1 MYVFFIAVYKKMKI
15 GYIIILAL
23 LFQLN
28 TSAAQQTEAPEKT
41 IASLKEKLKKESNN
55 AIYLRQISSLLL
67 NKGDYNQTIYFA
79 NQLDS
84 IARETHDETSEM
96 YASIYLGQ
104 ALMMTGEKQE
114 AQYYMEKSLRQATT
128 LSNDSALASVYNG
141 LGLYAANI
149 EMDYYRSLNYYFK
162 GLEAAQ
168 KSSHKRLYS
177 ILISNISGIYYLK
190 KDADGLKYAL
200 ECYNLGHENNDPY
213 LIFCG
218 STNCA
223 YMYLL
228 LKNYEK
234 AMQYIQEAEFVMEK
248 NDFYDKANVYT
259 LYGNILWESG
269 NEKEAMDMFNKA
281 LSYHDQSQ
289 ASSVVSTYLSFAKA
303 LMQKKQYNEAVEL
316 LNQGL
321 TLSKEMENTIYIFD
335 LYEYLSRIYEAKG
348 DLSNALHYYKIYHH
362 LSDSIFNTDKER
374 SLSELNVKYQ
384 TERRENE
391 IQKAKIAIVHKEK
404 NEQALIAVICLIL
417 ILLGGAYYSYYRKNK
432 LYKKIVIQNK
442 EALRREDN
450 LKTQIKQLV
459 EDGKKGETQ
468 EKYAASSLTDEKSK
482 ALFLDI
488 ESLMQ
493 NRQIYRQKDMT
504 KEKLADMLNTNRTYL
519 SQVINEQTGMSF
531 NHYINSYRIEEAVR
545 ILSDSRNTIPLKALA
560 SDLGFNSITTFYK
573 AFQQTIGMT
582 PSTYRSTVED
592 INKENK

>member
-1 MYVFFIAVYKKMKI
+1 MKI
-15 GYIIILAL
+15 SYIIILCL
-23 LFQLN
+23 LFPIKIS
-28 TSAAQQTEAPEKT
+28 TAFARQTEAPEKA
-41 IASLKEKLKKESNN
+41 IAILREKLKKENDHK
-55 AIYLRQISSLLL
+55 IYLKQISELLI
-67 NKGDYNQTIYFA
+67 NKGDYNQTIFFA

-84 IARETHDETSEM
+84 IARKTGDETAEM

-114 AQYYMEKSLRQATT
+114 AQYYMDKSLRQATA

-162 GLEAAQ
+162 GLAAAK
-168 KSSHKRLYS
+168 KSSYERLYS
-177 ILISNISGIYYLK
+177 ILICNISGIYYLK

-200 ECYNLGHENNDPY
+200 ECYDLGHKNSDPY

-218 STNCA
+218 STTCA

-248 NDFYDKANVYT
+248 NDFYDKTNVYT
-259 LYGNILWESG
+259 LYGNILLESG
-269 NEKEAMDMFNKA
+269 NEQEAMEMFNKA
-281 LSYHDQSQ
+281 LSHQAQSQ
-289 ASSVVSTYLSFAKA
+289 VSSVVNTYLSFAKA
-303 LMQKKQYNEAVEL
+303 LMQKKQYQEAIEL

-321 TLSKEMENTIYIFD
+321 TLSQEYENNIYIFD
-335 LYEYLSRIYEAKG
+335 LYAYLSRIYEVKG
-348 DLSNALHYYKIYHH
+348 DLSNALSYYKIYHH
-362 LSDSIFNTDKER
+362 LSDSIFNMDKER

-391 IQKAKIAIVHKEK
+391 IQKAKIAIVRKEK
-404 NEQALIAVICLIL
+404 NEQALISLIFLIL

-442 EALRREDN
+442 EALRRETN
-450 LKTQIKQLV
+450 LKNQIKQLL
-459 EDGKKGETQ
+459 EDSKKGEVQ

-482 ALFLDI
+482 TLFFDI

-493 NRQIYRQKDMT
+493 KRQIYRRKDIT
-504 KEKLADMLNTNRTYL
+504 KEKLADMLSTNRTYL

-545 ILSDSRNTIPLKALA
+545 ILSDSQNTIPLKALA

-573 AFQQTIGMT
+573 AFQQSIGMT
-582 PSTYRSTVED
+582 PSTYRNTVED
-592 INKENK
+592 INKKQVVSF